1 MLVKTARR
9 LGSMVSAGMR
19 AGHQSSPIDRPVAI
33 GAIGGSGTRVV
44 VKILRHGGYFMGRNL
59 NESEDAMEFVEFYDR
74 WINRFIR
81 RNEVPLD
88 EEESDRMAREF
99 DQCIGR
105 HRTAI
110 DSPQAPWGWK
120 EPRSIYLLPFFRAKF
135 PRIKFIHVIRDGR
148 DMAFSQNN
156 HQWRKHGAAV
166 LGAQWASAPQP
177 VQMAALWE
185 IANLE
190 VASYGEQM
198 GPDYLLVKYESLC
211 GDPYG
216 TIERIL
222 DFVRAPRTGISAA
235 AAEVRP
241 PPTIGRW
248 RTAADDELA
257 KAIEAAAAKALHE
270 FGYR

>member
-1 MLVKTARR
+1 M
-9 LGSMVSAGMR
+9 
-19 AGHQSSPIDRPVAI
+19 DRPVVI

-44 VKILRHGGYFMGRNL
+44 VRILRHGVYFMGRNL

-81 RNEVPLD
+81 RKEVPLNED
-88 EEESDRMAREF
+88 ESDRMAREF
-99 DQCIGR
+99 DQCIAR

-110 DSPQAPWGWK
+110 DSPPAPWGWK
-120 EPRSIYLLPFFRAKF
+120 EPRSIYLLPFLRAKF
-135 PRIKFIHVIRDGR
+135 PRIRFIHVIRDGR
-148 DMAFSQNN
+148 DMAFSPN
-156 HQWRKHGAAV
+156 HNQWRKHGAPV
-166 LGAQWASAPQP
+166 LGEQWASAPQP
-177 VQMAALWE
+177 VQMVALWE

-190 VASYGEQM
+190 VAGYGEQM
-198 GPDYLLVKYESLC
+198 GPDYLLVKFESLC

-235 AAEVRP
+235 VAEVRP

-257 KAIEAAAAKALHE
+257 KAIEAAASTALHK